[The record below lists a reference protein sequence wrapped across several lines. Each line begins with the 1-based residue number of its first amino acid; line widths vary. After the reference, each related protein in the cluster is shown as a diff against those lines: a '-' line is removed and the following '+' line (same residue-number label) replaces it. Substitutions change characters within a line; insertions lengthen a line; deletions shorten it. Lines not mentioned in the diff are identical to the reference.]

1 MAKVLLYHPRP
12 FFRSRRDPGT
22 AGRLPHHLL
31 DGAIHD
37 RRPLDS
43 EQGALAVPVLEG
55 RARQVQQLPDLHP
68 QLPHEPGRQSDG
80 AAGRHGELKI
90 ATDKE
95 IHDRAFIRER
105 RLIRAVQFLV
115 SKGNWVSRAAVN
127 RRCWGENRQCWARKQ
142 SSGSTRRELNNPG
155 RPIVYFSIRGAL
167 VTCPGRRAA
176 TRADARSL
184 PRRPTFR
191 PVPGDRARDSRERRG
206 QNYP

>member
-43 EQGALAVPVLEG
+43 EQGALAVPALEG
-55 RARQVQQLPDLHP
+55 RARQMQQLPNLHP

-90 ATDKE
+90 TTDLE

-127 RRCWGENRQCWARKQ
+127 RRCWAKTGGAGRKQ
-142 SSGSTRRELNNPG
+142 AVLDQEAIQRLHAARTEQPWTTHRVFLHPRCSCYLP
-155 RPIVYFSIRGAL
+155 
-167 VTCPGRRAA
+167 RAA
-176 TRADARSL
+176 SSY
-184 PRRPTFR
+184 
-191 PVPGDRARDSRERRG
+191 PGGCKVASQAANISASAWR
-206 QNYP
+206 